1 LTFLDGRSL
10 LEKTLY
16 GSAFATRTARE
27 IAVAL
32 AVADLGPGAHA
43 LGDGARSLSTISET
57 LGSIRSNLIKK
68 DILFVPS
75 SGMVQFRMPLADRY
89 VIAFRRG
96 IAQPKSSGTFSR

>member
-1 LTFLDGRSL
+1 LTDDLCSKRRCTEALSRH
-10 LEKTLY
+10 E
-16 GSAFATRTARE
+16 RRE

-43 LGDGARSLSTISET
+43 LGDGARSLSTTSDT

-68 DILFVPS
+68 DILFVPA
-75 SGMVQFRMPLADRY
+75 SGMVRFRMPLADRY